1 MVVCTV
7 DRDINMV
14 QCERIGYTI
23 TGFAL
28 FFVLFKEPH
37 FFQFAL
43 LIIGLILGITGSVK
57 SMKRTKRPQH

>member
-1 MVVCTV
+1 M

-28 FFVLFKEPH
+28 FFLLFKEPH
-37 FFQFAL
+37 VFQFVL
-43 LIIGLILGITGSVK
+43 LITGLILGITGSVK
-57 SMKRTKRPQH
+57 SIKRTKRPQH